1 MRGTEQKYRRMW
13 LRTLVLG
20 CLCSAGAAVLEQSLV
35 NSLRPGQ
42 EMLPV
47 RWHTDIWV
55 TSCSSCFP
63 FNLKH
68 VCCCPRSAQG
78 YSYFISEKAW
88 RFQSPFCESLIRN
101 LNYRV
106 IPYTSPELFPWGHQP
121 PLSSYSLDDED
132 LPFLLPML
140 LRCHTRAETSQRYT
154 KMLLDVFESDLSNF

>member
-20 CLCSAGAAVLEQSLV
+20 CLCSAGAAVLEQSPV

-88 RFQSPFCESLIRN
+88 RFQSPFCESLIRKSE
-101 LNYRV
+101 LPSDSIHKPWTV
-106 IPYTSPELFPWGHQP
+106 SLGTPTSPLLIQSRWWRPAFSSSHAFEMPYQSWN
-121 PLSSYSLDDED
+121 LSKV
-132 LPFLLPML
+132 
-140 LRCHTRAETSQRYT
+140 H
-154 KMLLDVFESDLSNF
+154 